1 MAEKTPER
9 VAKDALYAAV
19 RDYDADAIDAALT
32 AASQLQLQSSH
43 AYQMAKAQAPSIRL
57 WQQDMLKR
65 EKHHKQSSKKC
76 KCQGAVTCNMCMHA

>member
-43 AYQMAKAQAPSIRL
+43 AYQMAEAQAPSIR
-57 WQQDMLKR
+57 QQDMLKR
-65 EKHHKQSSKKC
+65 EKYHKQSSKKC
-76 KCQGAVTCNMCMHA
+76 KCQGAATCNRCIHA